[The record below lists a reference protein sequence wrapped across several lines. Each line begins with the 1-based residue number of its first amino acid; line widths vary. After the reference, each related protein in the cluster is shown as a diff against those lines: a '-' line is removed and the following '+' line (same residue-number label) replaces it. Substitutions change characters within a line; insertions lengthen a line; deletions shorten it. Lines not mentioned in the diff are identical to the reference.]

1 MPIGWVAAATV
12 LSAGI
17 SATSAEDAEDA
28 QYAQTQAQKEAEAAK
43 LEFAKEQWKYFTDTY
58 GGLEQDLVAEVS
70 KPLGLPDYAGVEGR
84 AAADVTQSFASRR
97 DATNRDLQRYGINP
111 NSGRYAG
118 IQRLNDMTETALKAG
133 AMTTARRNEKTRM
146 DVLGQNRIANMNNV
160 LNAGKGSNAAAQ
172 GVINAYGD
180 QTNMYAG
187 LANQYGRQAQ
197 SYMNDAAEA
206 IGAGAQI
213 YGQYGQR
220 RPTGSTTPPP
230 NTQQPLLGPPGYARG
245 GLVRDDADIDA
256 IVDKHFTEEYGDSAG
271 GLVRGGGT
279 PTSDSVP
286 AVIDG
291 ESPARLSTN
300 EYVLNADTVEYFGLP
315 MIEKMNQVG
324 LAIRDA
330 KRAPSNRPATGLTM
344 PQSLRPLPTGER

>member
-1 MPIGWVAAATV
+1 MPIGWAAAATV
-12 LSAGI
+12 VSAGI
-17 SATSAEDAEDA
+17 SASAAEDAEDA
-28 QYAQTQAQKEAEAAK
+28 QYAQTQAQQQANDAK
-43 LEFAKEQWKYFTDTY
+43 LAFSKEQWQRFLDTY
-58 GGLEQDLVAEVS
+58 GGLETSLVNEVS
-70 KPLGLPDYAGVEGR
+70 RPLGLPDYFGVEGR
-84 AAADVTQSFASRR
+84 AAADVTQSFAARR

-146 DVLGQNRIANMNNV
+146 DVLGQNRIANMGNV
-160 LNAGKGSNAAAQ
+160 LNAGKGSNAPAQ
-172 GVINAYGD
+172 GVLNAYGD
-180 QTNMYAG
+180 QANMYAG
-187 LANQYGRQAQ
+187 LANQYGDQAQ
-197 SYMNDAAEA
+197 SYMNDAAGA
-206 IGAGAQI
+206 IGAGAKI

-220 RPTGSTTPPP
+220 PATT
-230 NTQQPLLGPPGYARG
+230 NTQEPLLGPPGYARG
-245 GLVRDDADIDA
+245 GLVRSQADDADIDA
-256 IVDKHFTEEYGDSAG
+256 IIDRHLTDEYGSG

-291 ESPARLSTN
+291 ESPARLSTD

-324 LAIRDA
+324 LAIREA